1 MGKKPLNE
9 NQVKTLRKLVS
20 DKPLH
25 SLLLNLGCDLMLRSS
40 DLLKLKVSDVMNE
53 SGTPKTEVKVKQKKT
68 GKTTLSIPLSQNSTR
83 VIKKYLSERQLT
95 DFIFSGQMSHF
106 TRKPISSQQYAKIVK
121 NWMRSL
127 GVEDVSQYSTHSI
140 RKSKPTL
147 FITRLRMWM
156 QYDGSLDNPPS
167 LQHLR
172 IWEPQMNPVWILRGQ
187 STSESERII
196 K

>member
-9 NQVKTLRKLVS
+9 KQVKTLRKLLRITS
-20 DKPLH
+20 SFP
-25 SLLLNLGCDLMLRSS
+25 SFNLGCDLMLRSS

-68 GKTTLSIPLSQNSTR
+68 GKTTLSIPLSPNSVK
-83 VIKKYLSERQLT
+83 VIKEHLSERQLT
-95 DFIFSGQMSHF
+95 DFIFTGQMSHF
-106 TRKPISSQQYAKIVK
+106 TRKPITSQQYAKIVK

-127 GVEDVSQYSTHSI
+127 GIEDVSQYSTHSI

-147 FITRLRMWM
+147 IYNQTKNVDAVRRLLGQSSVTATSAYLGTSM
-156 QYDGSLDNPPS
+156 S
-167 LQHLR
+167 
-172 IWEPQMNPVWILRGQ
+172 PVWILPEP